1 MAEQKSGG
9 AHTSRTML
17 LADLSSV
24 LAHCDPTSTLEQYR
38 KAVVESNVAGK
49 DSLSSR
55 QRTFRYLRELY
66 ALDLTVP
73 EFLALLRLWRR
84 ERQGRPLVALLC
96 AASRDAAL
104 SATTHAVLQR
114 PEGLPVTSSDLA
126 AAVDAR
132 HPGVYSPSIRNKI
145 GRNALSSW
153 TQAGYLSRAGRG
165 PAIRSHIDP
174 SPAAVAMSLVLG
186 ARRGLSGERL
196 FTSDM
201 AQLLDAPIRTLHD
214 RTHDASRK
222 GWLEYR
228 SLGNVTE
235 VDVTALIAGPSDPRL
250 PLTEGDA
257 R

>member
-1 MAEQKSGG
+1 
-9 AHTSRTML
+9 ML

-24 LAHCDPTSTLEQYR
+24 LAHCDPTSTLEQYG

-49 DSLSSR
+49 ESLSSR

-73 EFLALLRLWRR
+73 EFRALLRLWRR
-84 ERQGRPLVALLC
+84 EREGRPIVALLC

-104 SATTHAVLQR
+104 SATAQAILQR
-114 PEGLPVTSSDLA
+114 PEGLQVTSSDLA
-126 AAVDAR
+126 TAVDAR
-132 HPGVYSPSIRNKI
+132 YPGAYSPSIRDKI

-153 TQAGYLSRAGRG
+153 TQAGYLTRDGRG
-165 PAIRSHIDP
+165 PAIRRHVDP
-174 SPAAVAMSLVLG
+174 SPASVAMALVLG
-186 ARRGLSGERL
+186 ALGGLSGERL

-201 AQLLDAPIRTLHD
+201 ARLLDAPVPTLHD
-214 RTHDASRK
+214 RAHDSSRK

-228 SLGNVTE
+228 SLGSVTE
-235 VDVTALIAGPSDPRL
+235 VDVSALVAEPSDPRL
-250 PLTEGDA
+250 PIIEGDA